1 MTSDEIHRYCDV
13 VAVAINNC
21 QRHIDR
27 TAFEASASSSSST
40 SGTSHGAQTP
50 NPGRVAPRHPEVDA
64 AAAAASGDE
73 AAADSDDDK
82 IVERMT
88 VLHHLIYKAVFNCH
102 TSKIKTLNPYIYKA
116 VFRQGQA
123 LHVNK
128 RDVTGSNVTPSPT
141 SFLFLQQKTSFVRR
155 WSPASV
161 PRAAQLRSCPRT
173 CT

>member
-64 AAAAASGDE
+64 AAATASGDE
-73 AAADSDDDK
+73 AAADNDDDK

-88 VLHHLIYKAVFNCH
+88 VLHHLIYKAVF
-102 TSKIKTLNPYIYKA
+102 
-116 VFRQGQA
+116 RQGQA

-128 RDVTGSNVTPSPT
+128 RDVMSQAAMSPRPQHGSY
-141 SFLFLQQKTSFVRR
+141 F
-155 WSPASV
+155 
-161 PRAAQLRSCPRT
+161 
-173 CT
+173 